1 MAIDPVQGSLLS
13 AMIRIPSRATTS
25 LLALLLACAS
35 CSSVDPEEKLQRAN
49 EALDRGEWDAAILDY
64 TGILGRDPGS
74 VRAWNNRG
82 VCRLQKSDLDGAISD
97 FDQCLKLVPDYAEA
111 YYNRATARLRRGDS
125 DGAVADYGEALRLN
139 PQYGKAFAGRGL
151 ARSRKSDLAG
161 AASDLKQALEVSP
174 TDWPD
179 RLAVEAELVRV
190 LRLRDG
196 K

>member
-1 MAIDPVQGSLLS
+1 
-13 AMIRIPSRATTS
+13 MIRKASRATTS
-25 LLALLLACAS
+25 LLALLLAFAS
-35 CSSVDPEEKLQRAN
+35 CNTVDREERLQRADQ
-49 EALDRGEWDAAILDY
+49 ALDQGDLDAATLDYSAILD
-64 TGILGRDPGS
+64 RDPSS

-97 FDQCLKLVPDYAEA
+97 FDQCLKLAPDHAEA

-161 AASDLKQALEVSP
+161 AASDLKQALDVSP